1 MVFPYNCNLCNQYPI
16 VKVLYYC
23 LVCGIPLCQD
33 CEEKLG
39 INHRHS
45 ILKIQT
51 KEQFDDLNMKI
62 QGNVNK
68 KEKSD
73 YNNNED
79 NSNQSNIQKIANNIK
94 DSVLGAIFGKN
105 KKDENINNIEKGI
118 NNNQQQMIPQKMNLI
133 QLARAQYDLNGI
145 SDAQLQDAIEKSN
158 GNIDDAIILLMS

>member
-1 MVFPYNCNLCNQYPI
+1 
-16 VKVLYYC
+16 
-23 LVCGIPLCQD
+23 
-33 CEEKLG
+33 
-39 INHRHS
+39 
-45 ILKIQT
+45 
-51 KEQFDDLNMKI
+51 MKI